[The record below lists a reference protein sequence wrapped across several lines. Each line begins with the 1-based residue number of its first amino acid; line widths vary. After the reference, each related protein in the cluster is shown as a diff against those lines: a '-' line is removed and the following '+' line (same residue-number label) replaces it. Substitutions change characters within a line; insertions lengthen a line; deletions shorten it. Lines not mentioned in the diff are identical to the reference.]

1 MLLSEFYANAHSDD
15 TLNKRSPKTH
25 VVLSPAAHSSHLVP
39 ISHYYISSLSSAKKY
54 GINCVI
60 HPFNDHYQAC
70 SAIINNN
77 KFTESVLIFN
87 LSFVFPCKKV
97 NNFASLAVFL

>member
-39 ISHYYISSLSSAKKY
+39 ISHYNISYLSSKY

-60 HPFNDHYQAC
+60 HPFNDHYQAW

-87 LSFVFPCKKV
+87 FSFVFPYEKV
-97 NNFASLAVFL
+97 LGVVFF